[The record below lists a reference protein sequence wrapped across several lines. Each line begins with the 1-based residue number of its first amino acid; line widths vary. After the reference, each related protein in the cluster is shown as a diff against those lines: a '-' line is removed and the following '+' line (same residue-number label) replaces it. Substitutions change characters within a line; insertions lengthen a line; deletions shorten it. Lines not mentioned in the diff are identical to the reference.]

1 MSLNANDLIPERVQ
15 ELIRINSEMLE
26 MEYIYDVIYGRTDRI
41 EIIKPVLEESGLDF
55 NPTIIMAIVFDDF
68 WNYCVNKDNRERQS
82 IKREMMLCCK
92 RSLSDNYKA
101 ITATLTGTDKLAVAL
116 DTGNSTGSDAEDYA
130 LECAL
135 RIKDSIK
142 IELGY
147 SCSIGVSHYC
157 NNSNYLWRAYEEAFN
172 ALQNGFFL
180 GHSQIM
186 LYDRA
191 TAMKRKRHKTSEFQS
206 AKEELIVGTEPSFA
220 PFEFPDGKDGKIIG
234 FDIDL
239 INAIG
244 KKMGYKKIT
253 IKSMGFDALIPA
265 INSGNIDAAIA
276 GMSITDA
283 RKKQVNFSDPYYD
296 SGLMAIVRKDNDTIH
311 SLADLKGKKIG
322 VQLGTTGA
330 MEAEK
335 IEGAKVTN
343 FDTSDL
349 ACIELQNGNVDAVI
363 SDLPVLQYFLK
374 QKGSSYAKAVGEP
387 KKGDHYGIAVAKDK
401 KDVLDGI
408 NKAMKEL
415 KDSGEYQKIYDK
427 WFSESK

>member
-206 AKEELIVGTEPSFA
+206 AKEELILALGQEDVERCKQSVN
-220 PFEFPDGKDGKIIG
+220 
-234 FDIDL
+234 L
-239 INAIG
+239 LMNALMNEGADMNDVRSTFIV
-244 KKMGYKKIT
+244 
-253 IKSMGFDALIPA
+253 
-265 INSGNIDAAIA
+265 N
-276 GMSITDA
+276 MSTITDYAHQMGLPPDLLSQKLLEVVTKISVSNTSQEVIEIATEFLLGLLGEKVEVKPKGMEGSIAEA
-283 RKKQVNFSDPYYD
+283 RAYIKMYHSAPLTLSSVAAVFGYNAAYFSRNFKKYSNITFSEY
-296 SGLMAIVRKDNDTIH
+296 LQNVRID
-311 SLADLKGKKIG
+311 G
-322 VQLGTTGA
+322 VKEYLENSTLSIS
-330 MEAEK
+330 EIAEK
-335 IEGAKVTN
+335 TGFQNRNYMTKVFIDKTGK
-343 FDTSDL
+343 T
-349 ACIELQNGNVDAVI
+349 
-363 SDLPVLQYFLK
+363 PVQWRK
-374 QKGSSYAKAVGEP
+374 Q
-387 KKGDHYGIAVAKDK
+387 I
-401 KDVLDGI
+401 
-408 NKAMKEL
+408 
-415 KDSGEYQKIYDK
+415 
-427 WFSESK
+427 

>member
-1 MSLNANDLIPERVQ
+1 
-15 ELIRINSEMLE
+15 MLVAAS
-26 MEYIYDVIYGRTDRI
+26 MV
-41 EIIKPVLEESGLDF
+41 
-55 NPTIIMAIVFDDF
+55 MAG
-68 WNYCVNKDNRERQS
+68 CGSK
-82 IKREMMLCCK
+82 
-92 RSLSDNYKA
+92 
-101 ITATLTGTDKLAVAL
+101 
-116 DTGNSTGSDAEDYA
+116 DTGKKE
-130 LECAL
+130 
-135 RIKDSIK
+135 
-142 IELGY
+142 
-147 SCSIGVSHYC
+147 
-157 NNSNYLWRAYEEAFN
+157 
-172 ALQNGFFL
+172 
-180 GHSQIM
+180 
-186 LYDRA
+186 
-191 TAMKRKRHKTSEFQS
+191 TAAKSPAA